1 MKLAPTIGIAVDHR
15 RRNRSLESLQ
25 VGLRP
30 PQWHY
35 AFKQGTG
42 IGAGFS
48 AAHSCRSPQLEACSV
63 VSSTN
68 RQCASMMESV
78 GSCCQYGHR

>member
-30 PQWHY
+30 PQWHH
-35 AFKQGTG
+35 ALSKAPALELALAPRTA
-42 IGAGFS
+42 AGL
-48 AAHSCRSPQLEACSV
+48 RSWRHALWSNQQQAVCLNDGVCWLMLPVWA
-63 VSSTN
+63 
-68 RQCASMMESV
+68 
-78 GSCCQYGHR
+78 